1 MELGVLSHEMID
13 EMKIPFTPIYN
24 ADIVN
29 LRKNKFTPDG
39 HSLWHF
45 ANFYLQPRNPML
57 YLVTRNFGTED
68 IAVVSG
74 FRGPAYETDGAYI
87 TDGNAASSETIFLPI
102 SKKDEVFRKIK
113 VVDGLEYWKEEDG
126 TKRMMMAEVL
136 IPEKYSREHLRTIY
150 VATQATKDKIERLL
164 SNSSKTLPVIV
175 DPRTFFSPEYEVKLT
190 DNLSLVRGDMFFS
203 GMQTLTISVN
213 TKGIMGRGL
222 ASRTKY
228 QFPDVYIKYQDYCKK
243 RELRLG
249 KPVLYKR
256 ETALDIQLADNPN
269 QLSDPNNK
277 TWFLLFA
284 TKGDWRKPAQK
295 DAIIEGL
302 KWLVENYQQEGIKS
316 LAIPAL
322 GCGLGWL
329 SWAEIGPILCKYL
342 SQIQI
347 PVQLYLPAETNVP
360 KSQLTKEFLLN

>member
-1 MELGVLSHEMID
+1 
-13 EMKIPFTPIYN
+13 
-24 ADIVN
+24 
-29 LRKNKFTPDG
+29 
-39 HSLWHF
+39 
-45 ANFYLQPRNPML
+45 
-57 YLVTRNFGTED
+57 
-68 IAVVSG
+68 
-74 FRGPAYETDGAYI
+74 
-87 TDGNAASSETIFLPI
+87 
-102 SKKDEVFRKIK
+102 
-113 VVDGLEYWKEEDG
+113 
-126 TKRMMMAEVL
+126 MMMAEVL
-136 IPEKYSREHLRTIY
+136 IPDKYSRENLRTIY

-164 SNSSKTLPVIV
+164 SNSSKTLQIIV
-175 DPRTFFSPEYEVKLT
+175 DPRTFFSPEFEVKLT
-190 DNLSLVRGDMFFS
+190 DNLTLVRGDMFFS

-228 QFPDVYIKYQDYCKK
+228 QFPDVYIKYQDYCKT

-269 QLSDPNNK
+269 QLADPNNK

-329 SWAEIGPILCKYL
+329 SWAEMGPILCKYL

-360 KSQLTKEFLLN
+360 KSQLTQEFLLN